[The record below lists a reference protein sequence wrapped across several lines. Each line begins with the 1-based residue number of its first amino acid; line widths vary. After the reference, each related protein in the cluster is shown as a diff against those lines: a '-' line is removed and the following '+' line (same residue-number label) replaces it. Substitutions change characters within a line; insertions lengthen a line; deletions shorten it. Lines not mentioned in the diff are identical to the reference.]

1 MLNKK
6 YQSQSNVIAS
16 YDYTDIA
23 SGTGITNF
31 YAGEVSISGSSI
43 SRILSN
49 VQFYSNSISTEDYT
63 GTDTDYTEK
72 FDLDF
77 DVLMN
82 KNFVIEGKSN
92 VNIPVRVGITGS
104 SDGASMTAYVI
115 VKLRKW
121 DGVTETEIASNTT
134 KLFYAENAV
143 GADEETEIFDIS
155 AVYLDIPQTVFKV
168 GEYLRLTCIGY
179 AKRTQNGT
187 YHLKLGYD
195 PMNRSID
202 WDAAGSPSSLIL
214 QIPQKLDI

>member
-6 YQSQSNVIAS
+6 YQSASGVIAS
-16 YDYTDIA
+16 YNYTDIA
-23 SGTGITNF
+23 AGTGITNF

-49 VQFYSNSISTEDYT
+49 VEFYSNSISTEDYT
-63 GTDTDYTEK
+63 GTDTSYTEK

-77 DVLMN
+77 DVLIN
-82 KNFVIEGKSN
+82 KNFVIEGKTN
-92 VNIPVRVGITGS
+92 VNIPVMIGITGS
-104 SDGASMTAYVI
+104 NDGASMSAYVV

-121 DGVTETEIASNTT
+121 DGTTETEIASNTT

-143 GADEETEIFDIS
+143 GADEETAVYDIS
-155 AVYLDIPQTVFKV
+155 AVYLDIPQTIFKT

-179 AKRTQNGT
+179 AKRVQDGT
-187 YHLKLGYD
+187 YHFKLGYD

-214 QIPQKLDI
+214 QIPQRLDL